1 MILAIETASQVCA
14 VALAQGQEL
23 VAEYRLNLKNQ
34 HARLLAAAVDR
45 MLADCQVRL
54 EHLQA
59 VAVSI
64 GPGSFTGLR
73 IGLSF
78 AKGLAFGRKLPI
90 IGVPTLQALASLAPM
105 EHGLVCA
112 VLRSRVNEVYRAFFE
127 IKSFKAYAKGETAVL
142 ANSALAESLPQGCSV
157 MADRQCGLDPQ
168 RLLAPVYYADLSA
181 LTVARLAVE
190 QLAGA
195 DSSRNDAL
203 EPLYLQEFI
212 AGPSKPS
219 LL

>member
-45 MLADCQVRL
+45 MLAACQVRL
-54 EHLQA
+54 DQLQA
-59 VAVSI
+59 IAVSI

-73 IGLSF
+73 SGLSF
-78 AKGLAFGRKLPI
+78 AKGLAFGRNLPI

-112 VLRSRVNEVYRAFFE
+112 VLRSRVHEVYRAFFE
-127 IKSFKAYAKGETAVL
+127 IKSFKAHAKGETAVL
-142 ANSALAESLPQGCSV
+142 SNSALAESLPKGCLV
-157 MADRQCGLDPQ
+157 VADRQCGLDPQ
-168 RLLAPVYYADLSA
+168 RLRAPVYYADLSA

-190 QLAGA
+190 RLEGA
-195 DSSRNDAL
+195 DSSRNDEL

>member
-1 MILAIETASQVCA
+1 MILAIETASHVCA
-14 VALAQGQEL
+14 VALAMGQEL

-34 HARLLAAAVDR
+34 HARLLAAAVER
-45 MLADCQVRL
+45 ILADCRVRL
-54 EHLQA
+54 EDLQA
-59 VAVSI
+59 IAVSI

-90 IGVPTLQALASLAPM
+90 VGVPTLQALASQAPM

-127 IKSFKAYAKGETAVL
+127 IKSFKAYAQNETVVL
-142 ANSALAESLPQGCSV
+142 SSSELADSLPPGCLV
-157 MADRQCGLDPQ
+157 ITDRQSSLDLQ
-168 RLLAPVYYADLSA
+168 RLRVPVYHTDLSA
-181 LTVARLAVE
+181 LTIARLAVD

-195 DSSRNDAL
+195 DHSRNDTL

-212 AGPSKPS
+212 AGPNRPS

>member
-14 VALAQGQEL
+14 VALAQGREL

-34 HARLLAAAVDR
+34 HARLLAASVEKI
-45 MLADCQVRL
+45 LSDCRVQL
-54 EHLQA
+54 EDLQA
-59 VAVSI
+59 IAVSI

-78 AKGLAFGRKLPI
+78 AKGLAFGRELPI
-90 IGVPTLQALASLAPM
+90 VGVPTLQALASQAPM

-112 VLRSRVNEVYRAFFE
+112 VLRSRVNEVYRAFFD
-127 IKSFKAYAKGETAVL
+127 INSFQAYAKNETVVL
-142 ANSALAESLPQGCSV
+142 STTALAESLPEGCLV
-157 MADRQCGLDPQ
+157 ITDRQCGLEPQ
-168 RLLAPVYYADLSA
+168 RLRAPVYYADLSA
-181 LTVARLAVE
+181 LTIARLAVDR
-190 QLAGA
+190 LTGA
-195 DSSRNDAL
+195 DSSRNDEL

-212 AGPSKPS
+212 AGPGKPS

>member
-34 HARLLAAAVDR
+34 HARLLAAGVEK

-59 VAVSI
+59 IAVSI

-90 IGVPTLQALASLAPM
+90 IGVPTLQALASMAPM

-127 IKSFKAYAKGETAVL
+127 IKSFRAYAKGETVVL
-142 ANSALAESLPQGCSV
+142 SNPALAESLPPGCLV

-168 RLLAPVYYADLSA
+168 RLHAPVYYADLSA
-181 LTVARLAVE
+181 LTIARLAVD

-195 DSSRNDAL
+195 DSSRNDEL

>member
-34 HARLLAAAVDR
+34 HARLLAAGVEK

-59 VAVSI
+59 IAVSI

-78 AKGLAFGRKLPI
+78 AKGLAFGRNLPI
-90 IGVPTLQALASLAPM
+90 IGIPTLQALASLAPM
-105 EHGLVCA
+105 EQGLVCA
-112 VLRSRVNEVYRAFFE
+112 VLRSRVNEVYRAFFK
-127 IKSFKAYAKGETAVL
+127 IKSFQAYATGETAVV
-142 ANSALAESLPQGCSV
+142 SSRALAESLPPGCLV

-168 RLLAPVYYADLSA
+168 RLPAPVYYVDLSA
-181 LTVARLAVE
+181 LTIARLAVD
-190 QLAGA
+190 QLTGA
-195 DSSRNDAL
+195 DSSRNDEL